1 MERNVMLFVVLL
13 GCIAVLNPVNGDVEA
28 TVTELF
34 KRIKLMQVQ
43 RTVPSIPPVF
53 WGKFR
58 GIYESDVRQYFH
70 GNPDM
75 SALRYEFEVF
85 DNNMFATAWI
95 TSCLLEAY
103 RYGKAP
109 KPSEEQINMS
119 IQILM
124 DNHNEKNSN
133 YTNSIM
139 AFWPQEYD
147 EAYQSWVSTPI
158 NLLSM
163 FNATDLINW
172 NAVYAEMEKLGLK
185 DVVDI
190 MKRLLATKSGYEH
203 VFHIPPDF
211 DDTSVNLGLGSLLKE
226 GIVDFPQSNALWQ
239 SRNSNLSSVFSAIK
253 HYAYR
258 PLSGNKRV
266 DTIDTRT
273 YVYMRRFLE
282 LAKSKNEDV
291 ALVTTWVQDLDD
303 IKTQY
308 YKGVVTPGNVNNVDI
323 TVAANALFGIT
334 NSILT
339 GLVTAEVLEDPDMQQ
354 IYLNTSTMIAYQ
366 INTNFS
372 SRPDLA
378 LTYYPSAIE
387 FYWFVART
395 YTQLLR
401 RYTYNGLPH
410 YTMKTAMDILG
421 SALKNNATTIMLKE
435 AVPMGT
441 DMVYYDDF
449 LGDGDTDAEGK
460 PVKYGEDRLFTTAM
474 AANALITIW
483 TSFEEKSGTLIWN
496 QTTPK
501 QVKDVVTRAVKFLD
515 TYILSGDY
523 KPWNA
528 FFSGSFKGSGTSWS
542 EYPANRHE
550 FFNGTKVPSGHHYY
564 GTVIRGMQG
573 VPNETWYKEEE
584 AAIRSPIDFPGFNN
598 QKNYFPF
605 WSSEP
610 YTYAVTML
618 ALSTFNNI
626 V

>member
-1 MERNVMLFVVLL
+1 MERITLSLFVL
-13 GCIAVLNPVNGDVEA
+13 GCFTVISPTYGDVEE
-28 TVTELF
+28 TVEALF

-43 RTVPSIPPVF
+43 RTVPSIPPFF

-75 SALRYEFEVF
+75 SALRYEFKVF

-95 TSCLLEAY
+95 TSCLMEAY

-109 KPSEEQINMS
+109 KPSEEQISMS
-119 IQILM
+119 IDILM
-124 DNHNEKNSN
+124 DNHNDKNTN

-139 AFWPQEYD
+139 AFWPQEY
-147 EAYQSWVSTPI
+147 EEKYKGWVSTPI

-163 FNATDLINW
+163 FNATDLVNW
-172 NAVYAEMEKLGLK
+172 NAVYEEMEKIGLK

-190 MKRLLATKSGYEH
+190 MKRLLATKSGYEY
-203 VFHIPPDF
+203 VFRIPPDF

-226 GIVDFPQSNALWQ
+226 AIVDFPQSNALWQ
-239 SRNSNLSSVFSAIK
+239 SRNTNLSSVFSAIK

-291 ALVTTWVQDLDD
+291 ALVTTWVQDLED

-308 YKGVVTPGNVNNVDI
+308 YTGVVTPGNVNNVDI

-354 IYLNTSTMIAYQ
+354 IYLNTTSMIAFQ

-395 YTQLLR
+395 YSQLQR

-410 YTMKTAMDILG
+410 HTMKAAMDILG
-421 SALKNNATTIMLKE
+421 DVLRNNATTIMLKE
-435 AVPMGT
+435 AIPQGT

-501 QVKDVVTRAVKFLD
+501 EVKDVVTRAAKFLD
-515 TYILSGDY
+515 TYILSGEY

-528 FFSGSFKGSGTSWS
+528 FFSGSVKGSGTSWS

-550 FFNGTKVPSGHHYY
+550 YFNGTKVLPNHHYHSA
-564 GTVIRGMQG
+564 TIRGMQG
-573 VPNETWYKEEE
+573 VPNETWYNEEE
-584 AAIRSPIDFPGFNN
+584 ATMRSPIDFPGFNH
-598 QKNYFPF
+598 QDRYFPF

-618 ALSTFNNI
+618 ALSTFSNI